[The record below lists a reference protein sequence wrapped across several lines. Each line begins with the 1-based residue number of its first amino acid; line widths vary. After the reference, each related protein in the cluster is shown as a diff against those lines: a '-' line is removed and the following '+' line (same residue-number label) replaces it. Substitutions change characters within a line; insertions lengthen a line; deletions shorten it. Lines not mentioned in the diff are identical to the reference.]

1 MASPDLRYEL
11 SDGVGTLTINRPPT
25 NALTF
30 PLIAEIYELLSAVA
44 ADPGVHVLVL
54 TGAGGPGCGFAPG
67 IDVRTVVADGGE
79 VILTDVAPVD
89 PLTFRVPR
97 LLHEMPQVTVAAING
112 SVAGAGLGWACAC
125 DVRIAAA
132 SAQFCTAFLD
142 RGVAGDMG
150 GTWSLPR
157 LVGAGRA
164 RDLYFFPDRF
174 GAEAAERI
182 GLVTRVFA
190 DEEFEVGVKEVVD
203 RLASAAPAALRM
215 MKEHF
220 VAAERAAFADV
231 VDLEALRVLRAVTS
245 AEARQGFR
253 SFFDKRTPVGSNGER
268 R

>member
-1 MASPDLRYEL
+1 MTSPDLRYEV
-11 SDGVGTLTINRPPT
+11 SGGVGTLTIHRPPT

-30 PLIAEIYELLSAVA
+30 PLITEVHELLSAVA
-44 ADPGVHVLVL
+44 ADPDVHILVL

-79 VILTDVAPVD
+79 VVLTDVAPVD

-112 SVAGAGLGWACAC
+112 SVAGAGFGWACAC
-125 DVRIAAA
+125 DVRIAAE

-174 GAEAAERI
+174 GAVEAERL

-190 DEEFEVGVKEVVD
+190 DEEFEVGVTTLVA
-203 RLASAAPAALRM
+203 RLAAAAPAALRM

-220 VAAERAAFADV
+220 VAAEQAAFADI
-231 VDLEALRVLRAVTS
+231 VDLEALRVLRAVTTP
-245 AEARQGFR
+245 EARQGFR
-253 SFFDKRTPVGSNGER
+253 SFLDKRTPAGSNGAR

>member
-1 MASPDLRYEL
+1 M
-11 SDGVGTLTINRPPT
+11 VTLTINRPPT

-30 PLIAEIYELLSAVA
+30 PVIAEIYELLLAVA
-44 ADPGVHVLVL
+44 ADRNVHVLVL

-67 IDVRTVVADGGE
+67 IDVRTVVAADGE
-79 VILTDVAPVD
+79 VVLTDVAPVD
-89 PLTFRVPR
+89 PVTFRVPR

-125 DVRIAAA
+125 DVRVAAA
-132 SAQFCTAFLD
+132 SARFCTAFLD

-174 GAEAAERI
+174 GAVEAERI

-190 DEEFEVGVKEVVD
+190 DEEFEVGLQELVD
-203 RLASAAPAALRM
+203 RLAAASPAALRM

-220 VAAERAAFADV
+220 VAAEQAALADV
-231 VDLEALRVLRAVTS
+231 VDLEALRVLRAVTTPD
-245 AEARQGFR
+245 AREGFR
-253 SFFDKRTPVGSNGER
+253 AFFENRTPVGSNGAR